1 MSLKEVSQCCGE
13 PVIAMHG
20 TEICSHCN
28 LECLVE
34 QVCADCMGTGYLPVD
49 EDDGE
54 GHITAGTGSK
64 PCHCQE

>member
-13 PVIAMHG
+13 DVLALRG

-34 QVCADCMGTGYLPVD
+34 QVCADCLGTGFLPKD

-54 GHITAGTGSK
+54 GHITAGTGSE

>member
-1 MSLKEVSQCCGE
+1 MKLIEVSQCCGE

-34 QVCADCMGTGYLPVD
+34 QGMC
-49 EDDGE
+49 
-54 GHITAGTGSK
+54 
-64 PCHCQE
+64 

>member
-1 MSLKEVSQCCGE
+1 MKLIEVSQCCGE
-13 PVIAMHG
+13 PVLAMHG

-34 QVCADCMGTGYLPVD
+34 QVCADCMGTGYLPKD

-54 GHITAGTGSK
+54 GHITSGTGTE